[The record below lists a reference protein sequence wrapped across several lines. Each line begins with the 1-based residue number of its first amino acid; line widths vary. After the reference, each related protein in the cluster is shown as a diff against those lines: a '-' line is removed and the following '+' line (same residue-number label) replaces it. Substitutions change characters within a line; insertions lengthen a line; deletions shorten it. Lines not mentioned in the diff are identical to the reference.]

1 MIAVKDQHLSFAQ
14 SQLTEGNNQLIE
26 EKKSYDALM
35 KAFKMLQIET
45 DTSKEDFIQ
54 KQRNEYIEEISN
66 LQSKFEEAKS
76 RFTAQVEK
84 LTEENNNL
92 DFSLKMKISELKN

>member
-1 MIAVKDQHLSFAQ
+1 
-14 SQLTEGNNQLIE
+14 
-26 EKKSYDALM
+26 
-35 KAFKMLQIET
+35 MLQIET

>member
-1 MIAVKDQHLSFAQ
+1 
-14 SQLTEGNNQLIE
+14 
-26 EKKSYDALM
+26 
-35 KAFKMLQIET
+35 MLQIET

-66 LQSKFEEAKS
+66 LQSKFEEAKM